1 MDALMLRTAEASDL
15 AQLAAL
21 ERAAFEMDRLSRRA
35 LQYSLTAATRRV
47 LVITRGPRLLASVVE
62 CVRRDSRHLRIYS
75 LAVDEA
81 ARGLGLGSMLL
92 GAVEQIGR
100 SMGRCSIRLEVR
112 TDNAPARALYRRHA
126 YIRFGC
132 HSAFYQDGCDALRL
146 HRKL

>member
-47 LVITRGPRLLASVVE
+47 LVITRGPRLLASVVV

-75 LAVDEA
+75 LAVDGRWTRLREA
-81 ARGLGLGSMLL
+81 S
-92 GAVEQIGR
+92 V
-100 SMGRCSIRLEVR
+100 SVRCCW
-112 TDNAPARALYRRHA
+112 AP
-126 YIRFGC
+126 
-132 HSAFYQDGCDALRL
+132 S
-146 HRKL
+146 

>member
-47 LVITRGPRLLASVVE
+47 LVITCGSRLLASVVV

-81 ARGLGLGSMLL
+81 ARGLGLGSIKPAMRRRRSPRPFRS
-92 GAVEQIGR
+92 AVP
-100 SMGRCSIRLEVR
+100 
-112 TDNAPARALYRRHA
+112 APMT
-126 YIRFGC
+126 
-132 HSAFYQDGCDALRL
+132 S
-146 HRKL
+146 K